1 MRDLASNDRAEALQA
16 VRLAVWAYARDPSC
30 KNEAGVEEA
39 LRRARRLDSVERW
52 RGSKTALQAAHQP
65 RPGTLENQYSPLIHQ
80 IKCYTKSLKSHSSR

>member
-16 VRLAVWAYARDPSC
+16 VKLAVRAYARDPSS

-65 RPGTLENQYSPLIHQ
+65 RPGTLENQVFSTNP
-80 IKCYTKSLKSHSSR
+80 SD